1 MVRGAERAV
10 GIATA
15 DGDDLDVGL
24 VVGDVVADL
33 LHRAQRREVAYRVA
47 EHGVAFEA
55 HAGGQAD
62 HVLQNMVGLATG
74 MSLEGYTVFCYSI
87 GNFPTLRAME
97 QIRYDVAYHEANV
110 KIIAVGGGYAYGPF
124 STSHHTTEEL
134 GMLRTIPGMVV
145 TAPGDPAEVDAV
157 TAFIA
162 QHRGPCYMRL
172 NKAGEPRLHA
182 QPPRLTLGGIVPVR
196 TSAGATAA
204 VFATG
209 DMVGYAARH
218 LERHAPRVDLYSF
231 PFVNPIDT
239 AQLAAL
245 AQRYTDIA
253 TLEEHQ
259 ANGGFGSAVLERL
272 HDLLSD
278 GVLAKLPAVKRIAIP
293 NAFVSSAGSQD
304 FLRDK
309 MGLKLDDWL
318 ATRT

>member
-1 MVRGAERAV
+1 MRNSFIKTLMEQARQDDRIFLLCGDLGYSVLEPFAEAFPDRFINV
-10 GIATA
+10 GIA
-15 DGDDLDVGL
+15 
-24 VVGDVVADL
+24 
-33 LHRAQRREVAYRVA
+33 E
-47 EHGVAFEA
+47 
-55 HAGGQAD
+55 
-62 HVLQNMVGLATG
+62 QNMVGLAAG
-74 MSLEGYTVFCYSI
+74 LSLEGYTVFCYSI

-97 QIRYDVAYHEANV
+97 QIRYDVAYHDTNV
-110 KIIAVGGGYAYGPF
+110 KIIAVGGGYAYGPL

-145 TAPGDPAEVDAV
+145 TAPGDPAEVDAM

-182 QPPRLTLGGIVPVR
+182 QPPTLTLGGIVPVR
-196 TSAGATAA
+196 VNSDAATAA

-209 DMVGYAARH
+209 DMVGYAARY
-218 LERHAPRVDLYSF
+218 LEKSAPHIDLYSF

-245 AQRYTDIA
+245 AARYTQVA

-259 ANGGFGSAVLERL
+259 ANGGFGSAILERL

-278 GVLAKLPAVKRIAIP
+278 GALARLPAVRRIAIP
-293 NAFVSSAGSQD
+293 NAFVGSAGTQE
-304 FLRDK
+304 FLREK
-309 MGLKLDDWL
+309 MGLRLDDWH
-318 ATRT
+318 ATLS

>member
-1 MVRGAERAV
+1 MRNSFIKTLMEQARQDERIFLLCGDLGYSVLEPFAEAFPDRFINV
-10 GIATA
+10 GIA
-15 DGDDLDVGL
+15 
-24 VVGDVVADL
+24 
-33 LHRAQRREVAYRVA
+33 E
-47 EHGVAFEA
+47 
-55 HAGGQAD
+55 
-62 HVLQNMVGLATG
+62 QNMVGVAAGLS
-74 MSLEGYTVFCYSI
+74 MEGYTVFCYSI

-110 KIIAVGGGYAYGPF
+110 KIIAVGGGYAYGPL

-145 TAPGDPAEVDAV
+145 TAPGDPSEVDAM

-182 QPPRLTLGGIVPVR
+182 QPPALTLGGIVPVR
-196 TSAGATAA
+196 VSDGSRAA

-209 DMVGYAARH
+209 DMVGYAARYI
-218 LERHAPRVDLYSF
+218 EQHALAADLYSF

-239 AQLAAL
+239 TQLAAL
-245 AQRYTDIA
+245 ARRYSQVA

-272 HDLLSD
+272 HDLLSE
-278 GVLAKLPAVKRIAIP
+278 GALSALPAVKRIAIP
-293 NAFVSSAGSQD
+293 NAFISSAGSQD
-304 FLRDK
+304 FLREK
-309 MGLKLDDWL
+309 MGLQLNGWPAL
-318 ATRT
+318 S

>member
-1 MVRGAERAV
+1 MRNSFIKTLMEQARQDQRIFLLCGDLGYSVLEPFAQEFPDRFINV
-10 GIATA
+10 GIA
-15 DGDDLDVGL
+15 
-24 VVGDVVADL
+24 
-33 LHRAQRREVAYRVA
+33 E
-47 EHGVAFEA
+47 
-55 HAGGQAD
+55 
-62 HVLQNMVGLATG
+62 QNMVGLAAG
-74 MSLEGYTVFCYSI
+74 LSMEGYTVFCYSI

-110 KIIAVGGGYAYGPF
+110 KIIAVGGGYAYGPL

-145 TAPGDPAEVDAV
+145 TAPGDPAEVDAM

-182 QPPRLTLGGIVPVR
+182 TLPQLTLGGIVPVR
-196 TSAGATAA
+196 VSDGARAA

-209 DMVGYAARH
+209 DMVGYAAQY
-218 LERHAPRVDLYSF
+218 LERNALEQHAPHVDLYSF

-245 AQRYTDIA
+245 ARRYTQVA

-278 GVLAKLPAVKRIAIP
+278 GALAALPAVKRIAIP
-293 NAFVSSAGSQD
+293 NAFISSAGSQD
-304 FLRDK
+304 FLRK
-309 MGLKLDDWL
+309 QMGLQLDGWP
-318 ATRT
+318 AIKQS

>member
-1 MVRGAERAV
+1 MRNSFITTLMAQAAQDERIFLLCGDLGYSVLEPFAEAYPDRFINV
-10 GIATA
+10 GIA
-15 DGDDLDVGL
+15 
-24 VVGDVVADL
+24 
-33 LHRAQRREVAYRVA
+33 E
-47 EHGVAFEA
+47 
-55 HAGGQAD
+55 
-62 HVLQNMVGLATG
+62 QNMVGLATG
-74 MSLEGYTVFCYSI
+74 LSMEGYTVFCYSI

-110 KIIAVGGGYAYGPF
+110 KIIAVGGGYAYGPL

-145 TAPGDPAEVDAV
+145 TAPGDPAEVDAM

-172 NKAGEPRLHA
+172 NKAGEARLHPR
-182 QPPRLTLGGIVPVR
+182 PPALKLGDIVPVR
-196 TSAGATAA
+196 VADGGATAA

-209 DMVGYAARH
+209 DMVGYAARY
-218 LERHAPRVDLYSF
+218 LAQHAPHIDLYSF
-231 PFVNPIDT
+231 PFVNPIDR

-245 AQRYTDIA
+245 AARYRHVA

-278 GVLAKLPAVKRIAIP
+278 GGLAALPAIKRIAIP
-293 NAFVSSAGSQD
+293 NAFISSAGSQD
-304 FLRDK
+304 FLREK
-309 MGLKLDDWL
+309 MGLQLDGWHASL
-318 ATRT
+318 S

>member
-1 MVRGAERAV
+1 MRNSFIKTLMEQARQDERIFLLCGDLGYSVLEPFAEAFPDRFINV
-10 GIATA
+10 GIA
-15 DGDDLDVGL
+15 
-24 VVGDVVADL
+24 
-33 LHRAQRREVAYRVA
+33 E
-47 EHGVAFEA
+47 
-55 HAGGQAD
+55 
-62 HVLQNMVGLATG
+62 QNMVGVAAGLS
-74 MSLEGYTVFCYSI
+74 MEGYTVFCYSI

-110 KIIAVGGGYAYGPF
+110 KIIAVGGGYAYGPL

-145 TAPGDPAEVDAV
+145 TAPGDPSEVDAM

-182 QPPRLTLGGIVPVR
+182 QPPALTLGGIVPVR
-196 TSAGATAA
+196 VSDSARAA

-209 DMVGYAARH
+209 DMVGYAARYI
-218 LERHAPRVDLYSF
+218 EQHALAADLYSF

-239 AQLAAL
+239 TQLAAL
-245 AQRYTDIA
+245 ARRYTQVA

-278 GVLAKLPAVKRIAIP
+278 GALSALPAVKRIAIP
-293 NAFVSSAGSQD
+293 NAFISSAGSQD
-304 FLRDK
+304 FLREK
-309 MGLKLDDWL
+309 MGLQLNGWP
-318 ATRT
+318 AARA

>member
-1 MVRGAERAV
+1 MRTTFIQTLIAQAQQDPNIFLLCGDLGYSVLEPFAAAFPERFLNV
-10 GIATA
+10 GIA
-15 DGDDLDVGL
+15 
-24 VVGDVVADL
+24 
-33 LHRAQRREVAYRVA
+33 E
-47 EHGVAFEA
+47 
-55 HAGGQAD
+55 
-62 HVLQNMVGLATG
+62 QNMVGLAAG
-74 MSLEGYTVFCYSI
+74 LSLEGYTVFCYSI

-97 QIRYDVAYHEANV
+97 QIRYDVAYHDANV
-110 KIIAVGGGYAYGPF
+110 KIIAVGGGYAYGPL

-145 TAPGDPAEVDAV
+145 TAPGDPAEVEAM

-172 NKAGEPRLHA
+172 NKAGEARLHA
-182 QPPRLTLGGIVPVR
+182 QPPALTLGGIIPVR
-196 TSAGATAA
+196 SVDGATAA

-218 LERHAPRVDLYSF
+218 LEQRAAKIDLYSL

-245 AQRYTDIA
+245 AARYSDIA

-278 GVLAKLPAVKRIAIP
+278 GALARLPAVRRIAIP
-293 NAFVSSAGSQD
+293 NAFISSAGSQD
-304 FLRDK
+304 YLREK
-309 MGLKLDDWL
+309 MGLQLDGWP
-318 ATRT
+318 AVNPS

>member
-1 MVRGAERAV
+1 MRNSFIKTLMEQARQDDRIFLLCGDLGYSVLEPFAEAFPDRFINV
-10 GIATA
+10 GIA
-15 DGDDLDVGL
+15 
-24 VVGDVVADL
+24 
-33 LHRAQRREVAYRVA
+33 E
-47 EHGVAFEA
+47 
-55 HAGGQAD
+55 
-62 HVLQNMVGLATG
+62 QNMVGLAAG
-74 MSLEGYTVFCYSI
+74 LSLEGYTVFCYSI

-97 QIRYDVAYHEANV
+97 QIRYDVAYHDTNV
-110 KIIAVGGGYAYGPF
+110 KIIAVGGGYAYGPL

-145 TAPGDPAEVDAV
+145 TAPGDPAEVDAM

-182 QPPRLTLGGIVPVR
+182 QPPTLTLGGIVPVR
-196 TSAGATAA
+196 VNSEAATAA

-209 DMVGYAARH
+209 DMVGYAARY
-218 LERHAPRVDLYSF
+218 LEKSAPHIDLYSF

-245 AQRYTDIA
+245 AARYTQVA

-259 ANGGFGSAVLERL
+259 ANGGFGSAILERL

-278 GVLAKLPAVKRIAIP
+278 GALARLPAVRRIAIP
-293 NAFVSSAGSQD
+293 NAFVGSAGTQE
-304 FLRDK
+304 FLREK
-309 MGLKLDDWL
+309 MGLRLDDWH
-318 ATRT
+318 ATLS

>member
-1 MVRGAERAV
+1 MRNSFIKTLMEQARQDERIFLLCGDLGYSVLEPFAEAFPDRFINV
-10 GIATA
+10 GIA
-15 DGDDLDVGL
+15 
-24 VVGDVVADL
+24 
-33 LHRAQRREVAYRVA
+33 E
-47 EHGVAFEA
+47 
-55 HAGGQAD
+55 
-62 HVLQNMVGLATG
+62 QNMVGVAAGLS
-74 MSLEGYTVFCYSI
+74 MEGYTVFCYSI

-110 KIIAVGGGYAYGPF
+110 KIIAVGGGYAYGPL

-145 TAPGDPAEVDAV
+145 TAPGDPSEVDAM

-182 QPPRLTLGGIVPVR
+182 QPPALTLGGIVPVR
-196 TSAGATAA
+196 VSDSAKAA

-209 DMVGYAARH
+209 DMVGYAARYI
-218 LERHAPRVDLYSF
+218 EQHALAADLYSF

-239 AQLAAL
+239 TQLAAL
-245 AQRYTDIA
+245 ARRYSQVA

-272 HDLLSD
+272 HDLLSE
-278 GVLAKLPAVKRIAIP
+278 GALSALPAVKRIAIP
-293 NAFVSSAGSQD
+293 NAFISSAGSQD
-304 FLRDK
+304 FLREK
-309 MGLKLDDWL
+309 MGLQLNGWPAL
-318 ATRT
+318 S

>member
-1 MVRGAERAV
+1 MRNSFIQTLVAQARLDERIFLLCGDLGYSVLEPFAEAFPERFLNV
-10 GIATA
+10 GIA
-15 DGDDLDVGL
+15 
-24 VVGDVVADL
+24 
-33 LHRAQRREVAYRVA
+33 E
-47 EHGVAFEA
+47 
-55 HAGGQAD
+55 
-62 HVLQNMVGLATG
+62 QNMIGLAAG
-74 MSLEGYTVFCYSI
+74 LSMEGYTVFCYSI

-110 KIIAVGGGYAYGPF
+110 KIIAVGGGYAYGPL

-145 TAPGDPAEVDAV
+145 TAPGDPAEVDAM

-172 NKAGEPRLHA
+172 NKAGEARLHA
-182 QPPRLTLGGIVPVR
+182 TPPSLTLGDIVPVR

-218 LERHAPRVDLYSF
+218 LAQHALNADLYSF
-231 PFVNPIDT
+231 PFVNPINT
-239 AQLAAL
+239 EQLAAL
-245 AQRYTDIA
+245 AQRYTQIA

-272 HDLLSD
+272 HDLLSE
-278 GVLAKLPAVKRIAIP
+278 GRLTTLPSVKRIAIP
-293 NAFVSSAGSQD
+293 NAFIASAGSQD
-304 FLRDK
+304 FLREK
-309 MGLKLDDWL
+309 MGLRLDGWP
-318 ATRT
+318 AARA

>member
-1 MVRGAERAV
+1 MRNSFIKTLMEQARQDERIFLLCGDLGYSVLEPFAEAFPDRFVNV
-10 GIATA
+10 GIA
-15 DGDDLDVGL
+15 
-24 VVGDVVADL
+24 
-33 LHRAQRREVAYRVA
+33 E
-47 EHGVAFEA
+47 
-55 HAGGQAD
+55 
-62 HVLQNMVGLATG
+62 QNMVGLAAG
-74 MSLEGYTVFCYSI
+74 LSLEGYTVFCYSI

-97 QIRYDVAYHEANV
+97 QIRYDVAYHDANV
-110 KIIAVGGGYAYGPF
+110 KIIAVGGGYAYGPL

-145 TAPGDPAEVDAV
+145 TAPGDPAEVDAM

-182 QPPRLTLGGIVPVR
+182 QPPALTLGGIVPVR
-196 TSAGATAA
+196 VNNTGGATAA

-209 DMVGYAARH
+209 DMVGYAARY
-218 LERHAPRVDLYSF
+218 LEQSAPNVDLYSF

-245 AQRYTDIA
+245 AARYTQVA

-259 ANGGFGSAVLERL
+259 ANGGFGSAILERL

-278 GVLAKLPAVKRIAIP
+278 GALARLPAVRRVAIP
-293 NAFVSSAGSQD
+293 NAFVSSAGSQE
-304 FLRDK
+304 FLREK
-309 MGLKLDDWL
+309 MGLRLDDWH
-318 ATRT
+318 ATLS